1 MIKIVSGY
9 TEKGGSTTA
18 FINLTNLLN
27 KEGISCI
34 LYGPHSWHLNKC
46 RSGIIAEATFEKDD
60 IFIFHFLKLKLRPDV
75 KKVVLSCHEKNLF
88 KVGQVKQYWDEVVF
102 INKEHRQYH
111 SEYNGKFSIIPNL
124 KQELTLTSK
133 TGLEGIAAVI
143 GTIDYNKQTH
153 LSIQR
158 AIDDNCKKVYVYGPV
173 NDPFYF
179 KNYVE
184 PKFKDPRV
192 EYKGFEP
199 NKQKMYESVERV
211 YHSSISEV
219 ACLIKDEC
227 YQTGTL
233 FFGNSATTP
242 EVSTLT
248 NTDILNLWKKTLQ
261 I

>member
-1 MIKIVSGY
+1 M
-9 TEKGGSTTA
+9 
-18 FINLTNLLN
+18 
-27 KEGISCI
+27 
-34 LYGPHSWHLNKC
+34 
-46 RSGIIAEATFEKDD
+46 
-60 IFIFHFLKLKLRPDV
+60 
-75 KKVVLSCHEKNLF
+75 
-88 KVGQVKQYWDEVVF
+88 VF

-179 KNYVE
+179 KNYVG